1 MRWLGAA
8 MAVCAMTA
16 CGGGGPATAGQVDAA
31 STTRWKPLSPATLER
46 TEVAAAR
53 VGRFIYVM
61 GGFEQ
66 SSGATV
72 PATERYDIRADRW
85 RRVAD
90 MPVGLNH
97 AAAVAYRGDVYVI
110 GGYKGR
116 NSLDDEVAT
125 LYRYQPKRNRWTQ
138 LRSAPTRRGALAA
151 GVIGHRLYAVGGATG
166 GRALPTLEIYDF
178 RTRRWS
184 SGPDLPVARE
194 HLAAAAAGGRFYAI
208 AGRASGQG
216 NFARVDRYDP
226 AARRWTRMRDM
237 RKERGGIA
245 AATVGRRIAVFGGE
259 EGAGTIKP
267 AEAYDTTRNRWR
279 SLPGMRT
286 PRHGLGGVSR
296 GKRVY
301 AIEGGDQP
309 GFHFTR
315 TLEFVDLL
323 G

>member
-1 MRWLGAA
+1 MKRLLVIVVACGL
-8 MAVCAMTA
+8 VA
-16 CGGGGPATAGQVDAA
+16 CGGDTTSPAA
-31 STTRWKPLSPATLER
+31 TTRWKALSPATLER

-66 SSGATV
+66 SSNATV
-72 PATERYDIRADRW
+72 ASTERYDIRHDRW

-97 AAAVAYRGDVYVI
+97 AAAVAYRGNVYVV
-110 GGYKGR
+110 GGYRGR
-116 NSLDDEVAT
+116 NSLDDEVDT
-125 LYRYQPKRNRWTQ
+125 LYRYQPKRDRWTR
-138 LRSAPTRRGALAA
+138 LSSAPTRRGALAA
-151 GVIGHRLYAVGGATG
+151 GVVGHRLYAVGGATA

-184 SGPDLPVARE
+184 TGPGLSLPRE
-194 HLAAAAAGGRFYAI
+194 HLAAAGARGRFYAI

-216 NFARVDRYDP
+216 NFTRVDRYDP
-226 AARRWTRMRDM
+226 DTRRWTRVRDL
-237 RKERGGIA
+237 RKARGGIA
-245 AATVGRRIAVFGGE
+245 AATVGGRIAVFGGE

-267 AEAYDTTRNRWR
+267 AEVYDTAKNRWR

-296 GKRVY
+296 GNRIY

-315 TLEFVDLL
+315 TLEYVDLAR
-323 G
+323 